1 MDVAE
6 TFEVVLPVVAVPVGG
21 AFLKRNRVAVGI
33 GLAIAGVIAAVIF
46 AALGN
51 ARPLV
56 GLVALLGIIGGIIAD
71 ERGKRPIGLVGFSV
85 GFLALLVAYF
95 YT

>member
-1 MDVAE
+1 MDAAE
-6 TFEVVLPVVAVPVGG
+6 TFEVVLPVVAVLVGG
-21 AFLKRNRVAVGI
+21 GLLKRNQVAAGI
-33 GLAIAGVIAAVIF
+33 GLAIAGVIAAVVF

-51 ARPLV
+51 TRPLV
-56 GLVALLGIIGGIIAD
+56 GLVALLGIVGGIIAD
-71 ERGKRPIGLVGFSV
+71 ERGKRPIGLLGFSV